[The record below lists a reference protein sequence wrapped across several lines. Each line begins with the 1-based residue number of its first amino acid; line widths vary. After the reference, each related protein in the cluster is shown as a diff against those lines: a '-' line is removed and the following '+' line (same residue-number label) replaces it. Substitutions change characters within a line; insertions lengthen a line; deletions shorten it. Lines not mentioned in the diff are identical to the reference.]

1 MKGTTMNFAEKAGRI
16 EAVLGRVADF
26 HDALVAV
33 GAGLSRMTIG
43 TGPDR
48 VRIWTG
54 NDRYEI
60 HKGIRRVF
68 GDFGIVETVP
78 PVGASDEN
86 PIYITDATMP
96 VPTWGEYAIT
106 IDTDPYLGYVT
117 CPRAPRVALG
127 FVQALHQIGGLP
139 VDSVSSIVT
148 RHGTASTTERVT
160 ISRHGPR
167 DPLPQDLAD
176 KLTQATRA
184 RHVRFNIDWVDDLTL
199 VSVIKARPER
209 RVPKDWTLQGTE
221 ILG

>member
-1 MKGTTMNFAEKAGRI
+1 MNFTEKAGRI
-16 EAVLGRVADF
+16 ETVLGRIADF
-26 HDALVAV
+26 HDALVTTV

-43 TGPDR
+43 TGIDR
-48 VRIWTG
+48 IRIWTG
-54 NDRYEI
+54 NDRYDI
-60 HKGIRRVF
+60 HKGIRVLF
-68 GDFGIVETVP
+68 DDFGIVETVP
-78 PVGASDEN
+78 PAGTTDEN
-86 PIYITDATMP
+86 QIYVTDA
-96 VPTWGEYAIT
+96 TWGEYGIT

-117 CPRAPRVALG
+117 EPRAPRVALG
-127 FVQALHQIGGLP
+127 FVRALNRIGGLP

-184 RHVRFNIDWVDDLTL
+184 RHVRFNIEWVDDLTL